1 MECQRKS
8 PPKDYG
14 QGKLQGN
21 SISNIYEV
29 TAFIDN
35 YVVHHWI
42 DKNLMKTIYFEL
54 MLGSN
59 LSGSNRKSVI
69 NKDVVQILQ
78 MLS

>member
-35 YVVHHWI
+35 YVVHH
-42 DKNLMKTIYFEL
+42 
-54 MLGSN
+54 
-59 LSGSNRKSVI
+59 
-69 NKDVVQILQ
+69 
-78 MLS
+78 

>member
-35 YVVHHWI
+35 YSSAP
-42 DKNLMKTIYFEL
+42 L
-54 MLGSN
+54 
-59 LSGSNRKSVI
+59 NRQKF
-69 NKDVVQILQ
+69 NENYLF
-78 MLS
+78 